1 MKNDNI
7 QEGFALIFPQNYTRY
22 YTIFISSGAYSCF
35 CFNSRVSHIICVS
48 ATLTFTVH
56 LYSHFFPK
64 TVVHFLEA
72 LAQFRAAMTEAWVSL
87 VLRASG
93 LYQGFRVPHGNI
105 SHSISGPLD
114 SQSLGFSTER
124 FLQLCPQVPSR
135 HASPVPPL
143 TTVISQNRM
152 RSLHRPRRGKKP
164 HIIKL
169 QVFQLNILLCLLT
182 VMTQMHRQTA
192 TRLPAVNA
200 CLKERDEC
208 RGFLHRHFFGCTHV
222 TADCSF
228 LSAEWL
234 SSLGECLLM

>member
-1 MKNDNI
+1 MSRVCLCAICKGWHKKNYNI
-7 QEGFALIFPQNYTRY
+7 QEGFEFIFPHKLCNYKLLY
-22 YTIFISSGAYSCF
+22 YIHFFWVSSIVC
-35 CFNSRVSHIICVS
+35 IS

-56 LYSHFFPK
+56 LYSYVFPK
-64 TVVHFLEA
+64 TIVHFLEA
-72 LAQFRAAMTEAWVSL
+72 LAQFRATMTEAWVSL

-93 LYQGFRVPHGNI
+93 LYEGFRVPHGNI

-114 SQSLGFSTER
+114 SQCLEFSTER

-169 QVFQLNILLCLLT
+169 QVF
-182 VMTQMHRQTA
+182 
-192 TRLPAVNA
+192 
-200 CLKERDEC
+200 
-208 RGFLHRHFFGCTHV
+208 
-222 TADCSF
+222 
-228 LSAEWL
+228 
-234 SSLGECLLM
+234 